1 MIVTL
6 AEMRAIEEATFASGV
21 SAESLMDEV
30 GRRIASRCLD
40 AFGAEPLTVLVYAG
54 KGNNAGDALVAAR
67 ELREQHTS
75 RGGPALRVQLRLAG
89 GDSALGALPR
99 KKLAAL
105 PVADFPRLQGVA
117 DLAGIPAGERL
128 VILDGLLGIG
138 ASGPLR
144 EPLLGAARE
153 INHLRQTA
161 GAYVIAIDT
170 PSGLDAGA
178 GTAADD
184 AIVADETL
192 TVGFAKTGLLMD
204 QAANFTGRM
213 GVIEL
218 AAFAPFVSPQ
228 APEAAGRGA
237 LITPR
242 SLADLLPPRAH
253 ESNKGMY
260 GRVGI
265 LAGSVGATGAAVM
278 CAHAC
283 ARAGAGLITLLA
295 HPDIYRIVAGAAAPE
310 VMVKPLASP
319 LAALDM
325 GFDVLALGPGL
336 GQSDAAAVRKL
347 IARWPKPMII
357 DADGLNI
364 LAQDLEPLR
373 QAAGPRLLTPHPGEM
388 QRLRQGAA
396 DDNRTSLDKH
406 ASRAAIAR
414 QFTDTYPV
422 TLLLKGART
431 LIAERGR
438 PPAYNTTGNAG
449 LATGGTGD
457 TLTGIC
463 AALAG
468 QKLDLFDVACLGAWL
483 HGRAAD
489 LAVGGH
495 QSEQSLLATDLPVY
509 LGAAFHELRVAG
521 RGQLTPHRHDRS
533 HAPGCVVGRAL
544 GYRGDIG
551 FPAGRAALL
560 WRAGGPG
567 DF

>member
-1 MIVTL
+1 MIVTF

-21 SAESLMDEV
+21 AAESLMDTV
-30 GRRIASRCLD
+30 GRRIASHCLD
-40 AFGAEPLTVLVYAG
+40 AFGSQALTVLVYAG

-67 ELREQHTS
+67 ELRAQHTS
-75 RGGPALRVQLRLAG
+75 RGGSAPLRVRLRLAG
-89 GDSALGALPR
+89 GESSLGALPE

-105 PVADFPRLQGVA
+105 SGADFPRLPGVEGVA
-117 DLAGIPAGERL
+117 DIPAVERL

-144 EPLLGAARE
+144 EPLRSAARE

-170 PSGLDAGA
+170 PSGLDAGS
-178 GTAADD
+178 GVAADH
-184 AIVADETL
+184 AVVADETL
-192 TVGFAKTGLLMD
+192 TVGFAKTGLIMD
-204 QAANFTGRM
+204 QAANYTGRL

-218 AAFAPFVSPQ
+218 AEFAPFVSSQ
-228 APEAAGRGA
+228 APAAAGRGA
-237 LITPR
+237 LITPA
-242 SLADLLPPRAH
+242 SLASLLPPRAH

-283 ARAGAGLITLLA
+283 ARAGAGLITLLV
-295 HPDIYRIVAGAAAPE
+295 HPDIYRIVASAAAPE
-310 VMVKPLASP
+310 VMVKPLSSP

-325 GFDVLALGPGL
+325 NFDVLALGPGL
-336 GQSDAAAVRKL
+336 GQSDAGAVRKL

-364 LAQDLEPLR
+364 LAGDLESLR
-373 QAAGPRLLTPHPGEM
+373 HAAGARLLTPHPGEM

-396 DDNRTSLDKH
+396 ADHGASLDKN
-406 ASRAAIAR
+406 ASRAEIVR
-414 QFTDTYPV
+414 QFIDAYPV

-431 LIAERGR
+431 LIGERGR
-438 PPAYNTTGNAG
+438 PPAYNTAGNAG

-468 QKLDLFDVACLGAWL
+468 AKLGLFDAARLGAWL

-489 LAVGGH
+489 LAVRAS
-495 QSEQSLLATDLPVY
+495 QSEQSLLATDLPAY
-509 LGAAFHELRVAG
+509 LGAAFTELRVAG
-521 RGQLTPHRHDRS
+521 RGQ
-533 HAPGCVVGRAL
+533 
-544 GYRGDIG
+544 
-551 FPAGRAALL
+551 PARLPA
-560 WRAGGPG
+560 
-567 DF
+567 